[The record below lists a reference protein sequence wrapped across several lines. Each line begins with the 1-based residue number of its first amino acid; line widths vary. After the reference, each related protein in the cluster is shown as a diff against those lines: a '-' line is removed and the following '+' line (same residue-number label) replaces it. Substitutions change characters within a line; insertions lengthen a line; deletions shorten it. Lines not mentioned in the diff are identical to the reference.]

1 MEARTFAKVNQAKS
15 DQIKQDIDAF
25 VKNGGVIQ
33 VITHKTEQERLDSV
47 KKATASGYSNAKQR
61 GKNKTKAP
69 EVEADL
75 DEEVE
80 DEIAET
86 STTTPEENLE
96 TPIE

>member
-1 MEARTFAKVNQAKS
+1 MEARTLAKVNQAKS
-15 DQIKQDIDAF
+15 DQIKQDIETF
-25 VKNGGVIQ
+25 VKNGGKIQ
-33 VITHKTEQERLDSV
+33 VIEHKSEQERLESV

-61 GKNKTKAP
+61 GKNKAKAP

-80 DEIAET
+80 DEIAEP